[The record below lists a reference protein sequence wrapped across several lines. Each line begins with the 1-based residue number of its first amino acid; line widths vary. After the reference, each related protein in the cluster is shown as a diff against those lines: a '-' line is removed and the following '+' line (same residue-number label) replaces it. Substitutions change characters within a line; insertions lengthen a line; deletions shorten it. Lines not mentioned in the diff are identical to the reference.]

1 MANRTALF
9 CPIVLKASIARNL
22 GHTPGLPTCVSMKK
36 KNTDRHMSKRIH
48 TYKQRYAGKG
58 VLNLRWV
65 EIVVI
70 DAIEQS

>member
-1 MANRTALF
+1 
-9 CPIVLKASIARNL
+9 
-22 GHTPGLPTCVSMKK
+22 MKK